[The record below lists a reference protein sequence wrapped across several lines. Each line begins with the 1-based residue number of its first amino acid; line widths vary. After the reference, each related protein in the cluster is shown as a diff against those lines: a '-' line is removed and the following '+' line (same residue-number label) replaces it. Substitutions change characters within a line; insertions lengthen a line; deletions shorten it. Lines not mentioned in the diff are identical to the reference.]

1 MEQKNITKFKDKLEK
16 ELLLLEGEL
25 KNVGR
30 RNPSNLADWEAVP
43 PKADID
49 SADRNEV
56 ADEIEHY
63 ETNTAILKDLEIKY
77 NEVKDALEKMKKGNY
92 GICEKCGEEI
102 EEDRLNANPAART
115 CKADMN
121 DK

>member
-1 MEQKNITKFKDKLEK
+1 MEQKNILKFKEKLEK
-16 ELLLLEGEL
+16 ELTLLEGEL
-25 KNVGR
+25 KSVGR
-30 RNPSNLADWEAVP
+30 INPSNPADWEAVP
-43 PKADID
+43 PEDTA

-77 NEVKDALEKMKKGNY
+77 NEVKDALEKIKNGTY
-92 GICEKCGEEI
+92 GICEKCGDKI

-115 CKADMN
+115 CKANMN